1 MMMMLLEL
9 LLLLLLMLVM
19 MMIASP
25 LCHLT
30 YGEAERHEGGHPNSF
45 HLQNSIKASS
55 LPGFCKIETRTRNC
69 SLMSGICTTDLLCS
83 PD

>member
-1 MMMMLLEL
+1 MMLLVV
-9 LLLLLLMLVM
+9 LLLLLLMVM

-30 YGEAERHEGGHPNSF
+30 YGEAERHEGGHPDSF

-55 LPGFCKIETRTRNC
+55 LPG
-69 SLMSGICTTDLLCS
+69 ICTTDLLCS